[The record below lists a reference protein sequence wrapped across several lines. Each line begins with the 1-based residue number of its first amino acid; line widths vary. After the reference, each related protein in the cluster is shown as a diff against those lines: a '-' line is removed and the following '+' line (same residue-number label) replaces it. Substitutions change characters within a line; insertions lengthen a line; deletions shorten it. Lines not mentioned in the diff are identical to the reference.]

1 MLSAIFVL
9 GLCIEHLTVIINTVA
24 SVFVTAS
31 HFHPNIIFK
40 STARGSTNIRLG
52 RKWLTVA
59 DSGFRYYN
67 IHCQYKILW
76 FRSLS
81 FMTMFFWLF
90 STSLEPSIMVSCST
104 SVLLMMAMTTFD
116 ISWC

>member
-31 HFHPNIIFK
+31 NFHPNIIFK
-40 STARGSTNIRLG
+40 STARGSTNIILG

-59 DSGFRYYN
+59 FGTTTFIANIRFCGSGPC
-67 IHCQYKILW
+67 HSQQW
-76 FRSLS
+76 F
-81 FMTMFFWLF
+81 FGFF
-90 STSLEPSIMVSCST
+90 SPSLELRIMVSCST
-104 SVLLMMAMTTFD
+104 SMLLLMAMTTFN